1 LSGKSNRKS
10 SGKSRLRDSKPV
22 TGLQP
27 LPSEG
32 KNTISTRVGYLP
44 PLKAP
49 PIRKRKDII
58 PERKYDFELPP
69 NPVPSSDIKNYIDA
83 DVVVVGAGIAGLSA
97 ALSAAEE
104 GAKTALLEKT
114 ATVQARG
121 HDNAF
126 IGSRLQE
133 KLGIEIDKDEII
145 LNLMKYGSNK
155 PDQRLIRMWAEGSG
169 KTADWLM
176 DMTDAAGL
184 EVIMKQYP
192 PPPAFNNA
200 TEYYPQYQV
209 THHYRSERPV
219 AKCLMDNALK
229 KGVAAYFK
237 IRAKQL
243 LRKRKGRVTGV
254 IAQNAVGEYLQFNA
268 AKAVILC
275 TGDYGNN
282 AEMMAKYCPQS
293 SYLAPM
299 ITTSTGDGHMMAIW
313 IGAVM
318 EPGPHTPMIHG
329 PAGPLLSSAFLQ
341 VNLLG
346 ERFQN
351 EDVPIQS
358 NVNAVERQPGKVAW
372 QVFDSKY
379 PEELPRH
386 GIGLGKIIVATEK
399 IQQEVAKTA
408 LTADS
413 IEELA
418 AKMKLPVETFKA
430 TIKRYNKLARLR
442 KDLDFGKRPDR
453 LSPIDRPPYYAGKSG
468 YSLLTVLGG
477 LNINRKLRPLD
488 KDWKIITGIY
498 LAGNTM
504 GGRFA
509 GDYPTMCPGLS
520 HGMAIHFGRIAG
532 LNAVSQ
538 K

>member
-1 LSGKSNRKS
+1 MGVINSKSVSGRQPVP
-10 SGKSRLRDSKPV
+10 SGD
-22 TGLQP
+22 
-27 LPSEG
+27 G
-32 KNTISTRVGYLP
+32 KTVSTRIGFLP

-49 PIRKRKDII
+49 PVRKRKDII
-58 PERKYDFELPP
+58 PERKYAFELPP
-69 NPVPSSDIKNYIDA
+69 DPVPSGDIKKHIDTEI
-83 DVVVVGAGIAGLSA
+83 VVVGAGIAGLSA

-104 GAKTALLEKT
+104 GAETVLLEKT

-126 IGSRLQE
+126 IGSRLHE

-155 PDQRLIRMWAEGSG
+155 PDQRLIRMWAEESG

-184 EVIMKQYP
+184 EVIINQYP

-209 THHYRSERPV
+209 THHYRNERPV

-229 KGVAAYFK
+229 KGVVAHFR
-237 IRAKQL
+237 IRVKQL

-254 IAQNAVGEYLQFNA
+254 IAQNEAGEYLQFNA
-268 AKAVILC
+268 SKAIILC

-282 AEMMAKYCPQS
+282 PEMMARYCPQS

-299 ITTSTGDGHMMAIW
+299 IATSTGDGHRMALW

-329 PAGPLLSSAFLQ
+329 PAGPLLSSSFLQ

-358 NVNAVERQPGKVAW
+358 NVNAVERQPGRMAW

-379 PEELPRH
+379 PKELPLH
-386 GIGLGKIIVATEK
+386 GIGLGKIIFATEK
-399 IQQEVAKTA
+399 IRQEVAKAA
-408 LTADS
+408 LRANS

-418 AKMKLPVETFKA
+418 AGMKLPAETFKA
-430 TIKRYNKLARLR
+430 TVKRYNKLARMG

-468 YSLLTVLGG
+468 FSLLTVLGG
-477 LNINRKLRPLD
+477 LNVNRKLQPLD
-488 KDWKIITGIY
+488 KNWNAIPGIY

-520 HGMAIHFGRIAG
+520 HGMAIHFGRTAG
-532 LNAVSQ
+532 LNAAAQ